1 MKTKQAWGWLAA
13 GVLAAGLNANYYDG
27 GLAWAHRVRERV
39 GHSSQAVLAL
49 AGEKAARFFW
59 EARLLT
65 TRPETAS
72 CRLATAM
79 ARVQAKIARSEA
91 EPKPKPR
98 EPARED
104 AQLAR
109 LEVNR
114 ARIEARMARLPFPAA
129 AFTPRLV
136 RLTGTSVC
144 PRVRVNVPQRP
155 VLNISP
161 MPVIHLATRKCRP
174 DLI

>member
-1 MKTKQAWGWLAA
+1 MKTKQAWAWLAA

-49 AGEKAARFFW
+49 AGEKAAPFFW

-72 CRLATAM
+72 CRWATAM
-79 ARVQAKIARSEA
+79 ARVQATIARSEA
-91 EPKPKPR
+91 DLDR
-98 EPARED
+98 EGARED

-114 ARIEARMARLPFPAA
+114 ARIEARMARLPNPAA

-136 RLTGTSVC
+136 RLTRTSVC
-144 PRVRVNVPQRP
+144 PRVRVNVPQRA

-161 MPVIHLATRKCRP
+161 MPVIHIASASAGP
-174 DLI
+174 I

>member
-49 AGEKAARFFW
+49 AGEKAAPFFW

-72 CRLATAM
+72 CRWATAM
-79 ARVQAKIARSEA
+79 ARAQATIARSEA
-91 EPKPKPR
+91 DLDR
-98 EPARED
+98 ERARED

-114 ARIEARMARLPFPAA
+114 ARIEARMARLPIPAA

-136 RLTGTSVC
+136 RLTSTSVC

-161 MPVIHLATRKCRP
+161 MPVIHIASASAGP
-174 DLI
+174 I

>member
-1 MKTKQAWGWLAA
+1 MKTKQAWAWLAA
-13 GVLAAGLNANYYDG
+13 GVLAAGLNANYHDG
-27 GLAWAHRVRERV
+27 GFAWAHRVAERV

-49 AGEKAARFFW
+49 AGENLAPLFW

-65 TRPETAS
+65 TRQETAS
-72 CRLATAM
+72 CRWTTSM
-79 ARVQAKIARSEA
+79 ARVQGKIARSEA
-91 EPKPKPR
+91 DLDR
-98 EPARED
+98 ERARED

-114 ARIEARMARLPFPAA
+114 ARIEARMARIRIPVA
-129 AFTPRLV
+129 AFTPGLV

-161 MPVIHLATRKCRP
+161 MPVIHMATASAGP
-174 DLI
+174 I